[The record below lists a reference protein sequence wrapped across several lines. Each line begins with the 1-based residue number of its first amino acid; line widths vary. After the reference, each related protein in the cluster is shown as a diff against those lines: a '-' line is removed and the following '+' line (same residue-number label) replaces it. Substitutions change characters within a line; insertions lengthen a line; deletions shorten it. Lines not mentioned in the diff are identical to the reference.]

1 MLSKSFVAASVALAT
16 ALAVS
21 AQTSTVCNPL
31 KKSCP
36 ADPAV
41 GNKGIS
47 CDFTQGECSAFEPV
61 AGKAVTYDSHGA
73 VCAMDAGRQ
82 APTIYS
88 KEYIFFGRVEVEMQ
102 AAPGPGVIS
111 TVVLLSDDLDE
122 IDWEAIGSDNNR
134 IQSNIFSKGDQNY
147 HKLGGFHPVDDV
159 SGKFHK
165 YTIDWTPRRIE
176 WSVDGTVQRTLTAD
190 EAGARFPTSPT
201 QVKLGA
207 WIAGFKGN
215 DEGTVTWAG
224 GLADFS
230 SGPLKAYYK
239 NVKITDYA
247 GGSSATSKDVK
258 EYSYGDHSGSA
269 KSIQIKLKDGSSET
283 IDEQS
288 GNSGSSSALSSS
300 SSAESSTK
308 ASTKSSTSEPTS
320 ASVST
325 TASST
330 ASSMASPISTGS
342 TAASNTTMST
352 ASKTFSQS
360 STSNHSDAPASTVP
374 SSGAASI
381 KASVVVGLA
390 AFGAMLAL

>member
-1 MLSKSFVAASVALAT
+1 MLSKSFVAASVALAAALT
-16 ALAVS
+16 AS

-31 KKSCP
+31 EKSCP

-82 APTIYS
+82 APTICS

-122 IDWEAIGSDNNR
+122 IDWEAIGSDTNR

-147 HKLGGFHPVDDV
+147 HKLGGFHPVDGV

-176 WSVDGTVQRTLTAD
+176 WSVDGTVQRTLTAE

-207 WIAGFKGN
+207 WVAGFKGN
-215 DEGTVTWAG
+215 EPGTITWAG

-230 SGPLKAYYK
+230 HGPLKAYYK

-269 KSIQIKLKDGSSET
+269 KSIQIKLRDGSSET

-288 GNSGSSSALSSS
+288 GSSGSSSASSS
-300 SSAESSTK
+300 SSSTES
-308 ASTKSSTSEPTS
+308 STKSSTKSSISEATS
-320 ASVST
+320 ASAST

-330 ASSMASPISTGS
+330 ASTISTGS
-342 TAASNTTMST
+342 TAASNTTMNT
-352 ASKTFSQS
+352 VSKTSSQS
-360 STSNHSDAPASTVP
+360 STSTHSGAPAATVP

-381 KASVVVGLA
+381 KASVVVALA
-390 AFGAMLAL
+390 AFGAMFAL

>member
-1 MLSKSFVAASVALAT
+1 MLSKSFVAASVALAAALT
-16 ALAVS
+16 AS

-31 KKSCP
+31 EKSCP

-41 GNKGIS
+41 GSKGIS

-82 APTIYS
+82 APTICS

-122 IDWEAIGSDNNR
+122 IDWEAIGSDNRR

-176 WSVDGTVQRTLTAD
+176 WSVDGTVQRTLTAE

-207 WIAGFKGN
+207 WIAGYKGN
-215 DEGTVTWAG
+215 DEGTITWAG

-288 GNSGSSSALSSS
+288 GSSGSSSSALSSS
-300 SSAESSTK
+300 SSTESSTK
-308 ASTKSSTSEPTS
+308 SSTKSSTSEATS
-320 ASVST
+320 ASGST

-330 ASSMASPISTGS
+330 ASPISTSS

-352 ASKTFSQS
+352 ASKTSSQS
-360 STSNHSDAPASTVP
+360 STSTHSGTPAATVP

>member
-1 MLSKSFVAASVALAT
+1 MLSRPFVAASVALAAALT
-16 ALAVS
+16 AS
-21 AQTSTVCNPL
+21 AQTSTICNPL

-41 GNKGIS
+41 GSKGIS
-47 CDFTQGECSAFEPV
+47 CDFTQGECSAFKPV

-82 APTIYS
+82 APTIFS

-102 AAPGPGVIS
+102 AAPGPGVVS

-122 IDWEAIGSDNNR
+122 IDWEAIGSDNNK
-134 IQSNIFSKGDQNY
+134 IQSNIFSKGDQTY
-147 HKLGGFHPVDDV
+147 HKLGGFHPVDNV

-165 YTIDWTPRRIE
+165 YTIDWTPLRIE

-190 EAGARFPTSPT
+190 QAGARFPTSPT

-207 WIAGFKGN
+207 WIAGYEGN
-215 DEGTVTWAG
+215 DEGTITWAG

-230 SGPLKAYYK
+230 RGPLKAYYK

-288 GNSGSSSALSSS
+288 GNGGSSSALSSS
-300 SSAESSTK
+300 SSAKSSTK
-308 ASTKSSTSEPTS
+308 PSTSEPTS
-320 ASVST
+320 ASGST
-325 TASST
+325 IASST
-330 ASSMASPISTGS
+330 ASSTSTGS

-352 ASKTFSQS
+352 ASKTSSQS
-360 STSNHSDAPASTVP
+360 STSTHSDLPAATVP
-374 SSGAASI
+374 GSGAASI
-381 KASVVVGLA
+381 KASVVVVLA
-390 AFGAMLAL
+390 AFSAMLAL

>member
-1 MLSKSFVAASVALAT
+1 MLSKSFVAASTMALFT
-16 ALAVS
+16 QKYLQILTYYLA
-21 AQTSTVCNPL
+21 
-31 KKSCP
+31 CP

-41 GNKGIS
+41 GSKGIS

-82 APTIYS
+82 APTICS

-111 TVVLLSDDLDE
+111 TIVLLSDDLDE
-122 IDWEAIGSDNNR
+122 IDWEAIGSDTNR

-147 HKLGGFHPVDDV
+147 HKLGGFHPVDGV

-176 WSVDGTVQRTLTAD
+176 WSVDGTVQRTLTAE

-207 WIAGFKGN
+207 WVAGFKGN
-215 DEGTVTWAG
+215 EPGTITWAG

-230 SGPLKAYYK
+230 NGPLKAYYK

-269 KSIQIKLKDGSSET
+269 KSVQIKLRDGSSET

-288 GNSGSSSALSSS
+288 DSSGSSSASSS
-300 SSAESSTK
+300 SSSTES
-308 ASTKSSTSEPTS
+308 STKSSTKSSISEATS
-320 ASVST
+320 ASAST
-325 TASST
+325 TTSST
-330 ASSMASPISTGS
+330 ASTISTGS

-352 ASKTFSQS
+352 VSKTSSQS
-360 STSNHSDAPASTVP
+360 STSTHSGTPAATVP
-374 SSGAASI
+374 SSSAASI
-381 KASVVVGLA
+381 KASVVVALA
-390 AFGAMLAL
+390 AFGAMFAL